1 MKKSIPVILD
11 VDTGIDDGVAIIMAV
26 KHPKIDVKLVLTCH
40 GNTTIKNIT
49 KNTLTM
55 LATLKATN
63 IPVAEGMASPLL
75 IKRPHVSAHG
85 ADGLGGYEYKN
96 PGLNLLKI
104 SALEATHEI
113 LSKTEE
119 PITYICLAPSTNVA
133 NLLIKYPEDAKK
145 IKELILMVGSNQPVK
160 PGEVP
165 YKEFNASVDP
175 EALEKVLSS
184 GLNITIVSM
193 EMGHT
198 AYLDWQDVYKTKN
211 LNRFGEI
218 LEKIYRSY
226 KDYHVKNGIATHD
239 GCAVAYLIDKSMF
252 ETKPAHM
259 EVKFFEALGSGVGVV
274 DYDKAPN
281 VTITTKVDVKK
292 FKKLYFNLLKKC
304 KIWFVKHK
312 EHTQNNKKGGQD
324 E

>member
-1 MKKSIPVILD
+1 MQKSIPVIMD
-11 VDTGIDDGVAIIMAV
+11 VDTGIDDAVAIVMAI

-55 LATLKATN
+55 LATLGATH

-113 LSKTEE
+113 LSKAGE
-119 PITYICLAPSTNVA
+119 PITYVCLAPSTNIA
-133 NLLIKYPEDAKK
+133 KLLQTYPEDAKK
-145 IKELILMVGSNQPVK
+145 IKELILMVGSNVPVK
-160 PGEVP
+160 DGEVP

-175 EALEKVLSS
+175 EALEIVIKS
-184 GLNITIVSM
+184 GVKITIVSM

-198 AYLDWQDVYKTKN
+198 AYLDWQDVYKTKQTN
-211 LNRFGEI
+211 AFGEL
-218 LEKIYRSY
+218 LESIYRSY
-226 KDYHVKNGIATHD
+226 KDYHVTNGIATHD

-259 EVKFFEALGSGVGVV
+259 QVKFFKELGSGVGVV
-274 DYDKAPN
+274 DYEQEPN
-281 VTITTKVDVKK
+281 VIITTKVDIKK
-292 FKKLYFNLLKKC
+292 FKKLYFKILKKC
-304 KIWFVKHK
+304 KI
-312 EHTQNNKKGGQD
+312 
-324 E
+324 

>member
-1 MKKSIPVILD
+1 MKKSIPVIMD
-11 VDTGIDDGVAIIMAV
+11 VDTGIDDAVAIVMAV
-26 KHPKIDVKLVLTCH
+26 KDPKIDVKLVLTCH

-55 LATLKATN
+55 LATLGATH

-113 LSKTEE
+113 LSKSEE
-119 PITYICLAPSTNVA
+119 PLTYVCLAPSTNVA

-145 IKELILMVGSNQPVK
+145 IKELVLMVGSNEPVK
-160 PGEVP
+160 EGDVP

-175 EALEKVLSS
+175 EALEKVLAS

-198 AYLDWQDVYKTKN
+198 AYLDWQDVYKTKQTN
-211 LNRFGEI
+211 VFGEL
-218 LEKIYRSY
+218 LENIYRSY

-239 GCAVAYLIDKSMF
+239 GCAVAYLIDRSMF
-252 ETKPAHM
+252 EIKPAHM
-259 EVKFFEALGSGVGVV
+259 QVKFFESLGSGVGVV
-274 DYDKAPN
+274 DYTEKPN
-281 VTITTKVDVKK
+281 VSITTKIDVKK
-292 FKKLYFNLLKKC
+292 FKKLYFKILKKC
-304 KIWFVKHK
+304 KV
-312 EHTQNNKKGGQD
+312 
-324 E
+324 